1 MYNTMSGASEM
12 RSNKKTFIR
21 EQRYNEIERENR
33 MLLNKMQN
41 IMQTDSI
48 SARGNSTVGRRM
60 TAQLPPVARQR
71 SLNVGARKKQEIKI
85 AKENA

>member
-1 MYNTMSGASEM
+1 
-12 RSNKKTFIR
+12 
-21 EQRYNEIERENR
+21 
-33 MLLNKMQN
+33 MLLTKMQN